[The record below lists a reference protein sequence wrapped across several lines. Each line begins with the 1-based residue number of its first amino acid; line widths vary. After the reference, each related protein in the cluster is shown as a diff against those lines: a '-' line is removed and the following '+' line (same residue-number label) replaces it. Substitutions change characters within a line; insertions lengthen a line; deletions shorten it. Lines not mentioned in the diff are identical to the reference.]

1 MIKKFNHYRIFEDVN
16 LSKKILNQK
25 LEEYEKLRELLKKNE
40 GWLGKFTEFLIK
52 KNIELDELENL
63 YNELLELKSKNKKIL
78 INDKSYE
85 EVWDLIDEEKSN
97 LTINSFVK
105 ELPSTQK
112 KIVKD
117 ALKQSS
123 TVKQKLIT
131 GINKIVNSE
140 NLDYFFDKISRY
152 KNLDTLLDA
161 INTFSR
167 SKDNSKEG
175 VIKKVKELK
184 SSEIVYDYNNYLIV
198 SVKNYDGLK
207 ELASDALWCTLS
219 SERIFKSY
227 KSRGDQYILFDYNLP
242 QIDPNFKIGFNFNEK
257 IAYAF
262 NILDKSKIDYL
273 KDLFEENN
281 IDFKKLAIDKPD
293 KDLKEIKLGSS
304 TSKKD
309 WLSVIRYLSEEELIK
324 WIKKIINYE
333 KTENFKIQVLS
344 KMVKNLKVYSKEFIT
359 KQELEEIDKELINI
373 GLTVTIIDTSKIP
386 RSRSNSILKNR
397 WFRIAIEQGYFDDKT
412 IIQSFPPSVLEL
424 TDFTLRYYPKKSDE
438 INNFYDYL
446 LDKFL
451 YLYNKDISV
460 SPSDR
465 GNRLDK
471 IGVKYPKCFE
481 MSILIL
487 SKYLN
492 KETWGDFK
500 DNYEEILNDETIK
513 WYLKI
518 SYKILFDDLELD
530 LIKHSIREKN
540 HINRIIKKDYL
551 GFRKLITYDTFYKPK
566 VGIEYHD
573 KLLEHLKNNKLEFK
587 ITKKFI
593 KALLSHKEDIEN
605 EELKKIREFFT
616 NTDKKLVKNQ
626 EYQFNN
632 LRIKITN

>member
-52 KNIELDELENL
+52 KNIGLDELENL
-63 YNELLELKSKNKKIL
+63 YNELLELKSKNRKIL

-85 EVWDLIDEEKSN
+85 QIWDLIDEEKSN
-97 LTINSFVK
+97 LTINSFIK
-105 ELPSTQK
+105 QLPSTQK
-112 KIVKD
+112 KIIKD
-117 ALKQSS
+117 ALKQSG
-123 TVKQKLIT
+123 TVKQRLIT

-140 NLDYFFDKISRY
+140 NLDYFFDKVSRY
-152 KNLDTLLDA
+152 KTLDSLLDA

-167 SKDNSKEG
+167 SKDNSKET
-175 VIKKVKELK
+175 IISKVKELK
-184 SSEIVYDYNNYLIV
+184 NSEIVYDYDNYLIT
-198 SVKNYDGLK
+198 SIGNHSDLK

-219 SERIFKSY
+219 SNSIFKSY

-242 QIDPNFKIGFNFNEK
+242 QIDPNFKIGFNFNENVV
-257 IAYAF
+257 YAF
-262 NILDKSKIDYL
+262 NILDKTKVDYL
-273 KDLFEENN
+273 KDLFKENN
-281 IDFKKLAIDKPD
+281 IDFKKLTIDKPD

-309 WLSVIRYLSEEELIK
+309 WLSVIRYLSEKELIK

-333 KTENFKIQVLS
+333 KTENFKIEVLS

-359 KQELEEIDKELINI
+359 KQELEEIDEELINI
-373 GLTVTIIDTSKIP
+373 GLTVRIIDTSKIP
-386 RSRSNSILKNR
+386 RPNSLPKNR

-412 IIQSFPPSVLEL
+412 IIQSFSPSVLEL
-424 TDFTLRYYPKKSDE
+424 ADFNLRYHPKKSDE

-481 MSILIL
+481 VSILIL

-513 WYLKI
+513 WQLKS

-530 LIKHSIREKN
+530 LIKHPIREKN

-551 GFRKLITYDTFYKPK
+551 GFRKIITYNTFYKPK

-593 KALLSHKEDIEN
+593 KELLSYKEDIEN

-632 LRIKITN
+632 LRIKIIN